1 VQRHTVITTIALSV
15 ALAGTARA
23 QFTTVMTAP
32 AKKPKA
38 AAVAGVPQ
46 AKRDSITRTQLS
58 DMRAWV
64 DSAAGVAV
72 LTQAGDVTQDS
83 LVTPSP
89 VQPAP
94 AAAPAATTQFRNG
107 ATAPNTASPLPLL
120 VLLGVGALALGAA
133 VLARSRA

>member
-1 VQRHTVITTIALSV
+1 VKRHTVVMAIALSA
-15 ALAGTARA
+15 ALAGPARA

-32 AKKPKA
+32 VKKPKA
-38 AAVAGVPQ
+38 AVAEVPQ

-83 LVTPSP
+83 LATPRP
-89 VQPAP
+89 VPSAP
-94 AAAPAATTQFRNG
+94 TASSASTTQFRNG

-120 VLLGVGALALGAA
+120 ALLGVGALALGG
-133 VLARSRA
+133 VLLARSRA